1 MGYTMDMHMMIFGL
15 GFVIGGF
22 TLLLIF
28 GILSLMKRPG
38 CRETAGE
45 VDKKKNPFPFSPRLP
60 ILSPHKNYYSIR
72 GKLSTI
78 DS

>member
-1 MGYTMDMHMMIFGL
+1 MSTHVMIFSF

-22 TLLLIF
+22 TLLLVF
-28 GILSLMKRPG
+28 GILSLLKRPG

-45 VDKKKNPFPFSPRLP
+45 VDKKMNAFPFSSRLP
-60 ILSPHKNYYSIR
+60 ILGPQKNYYSVQ